1 MIAPLTDEDYN
12 ALTDFRYALRKF
24 LRWSRAILVVRG
36 RLTAEQY
43 EALLV
48 LRSSSKQE
56 NLTVGK
62 LSERLQVE
70 HHTTVSLINKLV
82 KRNLVVKKTQ
92 ISDRRVVHLNL
103 TQTGHRLIDE
113 LAKIHRGE
121 IRARSPELIDALSRL
136 KK

>member
-12 ALTDFRYALRKF
+12 ALADFRYALRKF

-36 RLTAEQY
+36 HLTTEQY

-48 LRSSSKQE
+48 LRSSSNQE

-82 KRNLVVKKTQ
+82 KRNLVVKKTR

-136 KK
+136 RK